1 MKVEKM
7 DLVIVVGIVLAI
19 VPAIVC
25 PPVNPNKIEA
35 KVKDAKEAPAEDD
48 GLQLEYD
55 RYLREIMDH
64 LHDDVGF
71 KKSIEEYQKNH
82 NGSEPE
88 RNDISRHL
96 EFVSHSV
103 RTKLDEIKRREIDR
117 IKSLMKE
124 RVRQQQGKDVD
135 WKSIMPGMD
144 HLDIKNPEAFDVT
157 DLDKLIHQATRD
169 LEDIDKKRREEFKQY
184 ELQKEHE
191 RREKLSKMDAEHKKK
206 AEEEYVDQ
214 KKKHKEHP
222 KLHEPGSKAQ
232 LEEVWE
238 KEDHLDKGDFN
249 PRSFF
254 ALHDT
259 NNDGFLTA
267 DEVEALF
274 NVELQKLYE
283 EGHPEDDMVEKFEEM
298 NRMREKVYK
307 EIDANQDGAI
317 SLEEFMNSTKK
328 KDFDHDDG
336 WKPLDEQE
344 PFSEDELKQYETHL
358 KDEGEGEVTEQ
369 EQHAPKAA
377 GVVQMDQKVASKL
390 AENAAAPPPTQK

>member
-48 GLQLEYD
+48 ALGLEYEK
-55 RYLREIMDH
+55 YLKEIFSTLEEDEAFR
-64 LHDDVGF
+64 DKIAADPDV
-71 KKSIEEYQKNH
+71 K
-82 NGSEPE
+82 